1 MPRVRLV
8 LVRPE
13 TAVNVGA
20 CARVAR
26 NTGAAGLDLV
36 RPGDWRTIECWR
48 SAWGA
53 HELLEQARVFDDL
66 AAALAGAA
74 LAVALSGRRRAG
86 GPALEDVRDA
96 VDAVAAL
103 GADETAALVFGPEA
117 SGLANEELE
126 LCGRVAMIPSHPGQP
141 SYNLSHAVAITAYE
155 VHRATRRLPA
165 LTPPRRASHE
175 EKQRVLELLGAGL
188 RAIDALPPERESQG
202 LAGWRALLYRCDLS
216 PGELK
221 LLEHAAR
228 RMASRGRA

>member
-1 MPRVRLV
+1 VRLV

-36 RPGDWRTIECWR
+36 RPGDWRTLECWR

-66 AAALAGAA
+66 ASALSGAA
-74 LAVALSGRRRAG
+74 LSVAFSGRRRAG
-86 GPALEDVRDA
+86 GPALEDVRDTA
-96 VDAVAAL
+96 AAVAAL
-103 GADETAALVFGPEA
+103 APDDTAALVFGPET

-126 LCGRVAMIPSHPGQP
+126 LCGRVAIIPSHPGQP
-141 SYNLSHAVAITAYE
+141 SYNLSHAVAIAGYE
-155 VHRATRRLPA
+155 VHRASRRHA
-165 LTPPRRASHE
+165 VTSPRRATHD
-175 EKQRVLELLGAGL
+175 EKERVLGLLGAGL
-188 RAIDALPPERESQG
+188 RAVGAFTPRREASA
-202 LAGWRALLYRCDLS
+202 LAGWRALVHRCELS
-216 PGELK
+216 PRELR

-228 RMASRGRA
+228 KMASRARG